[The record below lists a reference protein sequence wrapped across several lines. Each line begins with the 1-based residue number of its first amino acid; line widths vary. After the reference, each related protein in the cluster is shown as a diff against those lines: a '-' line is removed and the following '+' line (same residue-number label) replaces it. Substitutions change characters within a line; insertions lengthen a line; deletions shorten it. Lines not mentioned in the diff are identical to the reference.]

1 MDLQRLTRFQDEV
14 RVEVLA
20 FEGVFCEAEK
30 QALIVAML
38 RR

>member
-1 MDLQRLTRFQDEV
+1 MRRCGL
-14 RVEVLA
+14 EVLA